1 MRHNSKLEQPIKR
14 LKIGA
19 NLELRLKNAISPCL
33 VLKKYKTC
41 LNEIRDLN
49 TALIE
54 IHLPHPLFFKRD
66 YNYANISSSGSNEQ
80 NMEIYHKIGERVA
93 NAKIR

>member
-41 LNEIRDLN
+41 LNEIRDFN

-54 IHLPHPLFFKRD
+54 IHLPRPLFYSLK
-66 YNYANISSSGSNEQ
+66 
-80 NMEIYHKIGERVA
+80 EITITLILARQAVTSRIWKLVIKLVSE
-93 NAKIR
+93 